1 MTERAVW
8 APTSFGARAHDYDRL
23 RPGYPAEAVTETLAS
38 LGGDPPGT
46 ALDIGCGTGKL
57 GVTLAALGHTV
68 TGLEPDARMA
78 AVASANGLA
87 VEVGSFETWDPG
99 DRRFD
104 LVTCG
109 QAWHW
114 LRDGERSA
122 KAARCL
128 RPDGRILLAWN
139 FGSYTLRNGT
149 RFNRVYAS
157 VLPDG
162 LPPGPGGR
170 TSLSEADLDT
180 YAEELRSHGFQH
192 VTRTAVPWQSRLA
205 TRELCDLLATDSRH
219 LSLPPAVRQ
228 RLLHEVASCLD
239 AEEGGEIRMDYM
251 CLTVGAT
258 APL

>member
-1 MTERAVW
+1 MTDRTVW

-23 RPGYPAEAVTETLAS
+23 RPGYPTEAVTETLAA
-38 LGGDPPGT
+38 LGDDPPGT

-87 VEVGSFETWDPG
+87 VEVGDFETWEPG
-99 DRRFD
+99 NRRFD
-104 LVTCG
+104 LVACG

-114 LRDGERSA
+114 LHSGERSD

-128 RPDGRILLAWN
+128 RPAGRILLAWN
-139 FGSYTLRNGT
+139 FGSYTLRNSAC
-149 RFNRVYAS
+149 FNRVYAS

-170 TSLSEADLDT
+170 TSLSETDLDG
-180 YAEELRSHGFQH
+180 YAEELRSHGFRH
-192 VTRTAVPWQSRLA
+192 TTRTAVPWHTRLTSRQF
-205 TRELCDLLATDSRH
+205 CGLLGTDSQH
-219 LSLPPAVRQ
+219 LALPSTVRQ
-228 RLLHEVASCLD
+228 RLLREVASCLD
-239 AEEGGEIRMDYM
+239 AEEGGEVRMDYM
-251 CLTVGAT
+251 CLAVGAT
-258 APL
+258 APA